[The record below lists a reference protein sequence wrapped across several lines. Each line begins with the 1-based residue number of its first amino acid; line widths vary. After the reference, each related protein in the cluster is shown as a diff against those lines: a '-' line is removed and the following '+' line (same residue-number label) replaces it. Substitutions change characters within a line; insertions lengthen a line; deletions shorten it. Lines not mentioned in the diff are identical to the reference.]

1 MRAQGIEIK
10 VIFFV
15 VKKVHHW
22 VQCNDYPNKLAFS
35 Y

>member
-10 VIFFV
+10 VICLV
-15 VKKVHHW
+15 VKLVPHW